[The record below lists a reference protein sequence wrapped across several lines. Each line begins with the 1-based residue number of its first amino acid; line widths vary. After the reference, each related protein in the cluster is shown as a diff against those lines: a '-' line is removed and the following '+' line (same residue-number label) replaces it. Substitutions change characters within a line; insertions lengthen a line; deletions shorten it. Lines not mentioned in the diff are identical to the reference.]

1 MEFGKKQLGNWVIT
15 KYDKGGVPFIQIKPV
30 SGEFLW
36 EYSAMDEIYPFI
48 EAAIDDEGIHNGLQT
63 CISIMGMFL
72 HAKDPV
78 FYDLYV
84 KCLEEYD
91 RIASVRKP
99 TTHEEE
105 LEIINE
111 MRVEYELAEELKK
124 MEGWS
129 EAPAGEIKTAADKLA

>member
-1 MEFGKKQLGNWVIT
+1 MDFGKIRLGNWVIT
-15 KYDKGGVPFIQIKPV
+15 KYEKDGVPFIQVKPV

-36 EYSAMDEIYPFI
+36 EYSAMDEVYPFI
-48 EAAIDDEGIHNGLQT
+48 EAAIDDKGGHDGFQT
-63 CISIMGMFL
+63 CISIIGMFL

-78 FYDLYV
+78 FYYLYI

-91 RIASVRKP
+91 KIASVRKP

-124 MEGWS
+124 LKDS
-129 EAPAGEIKTAADKLA
+129 EE